1 MHVDRKMEFDL
12 TLSSLKKLYNKI
24 TQFCRVNGKDEV
36 TFSRFHATRTLHFV
50 QYSLLRLY
58 SIRMTWNWGPR
69 SYSCFLFIYWSHK
82 VLLSVIFRAESFVR
96 GFWLYANYFL
106 QHSVPPV
113 ALASTALSLELFLCS
128 EQLYAVRKVS
138 HPENTKLI
146 AFPIRKWRQSCSQ
159 TQFKNLREKKEA
171 ILLWNEAQWKA
182 SINNMN
188 IITGKNHDVK
198 DKENGRKVLVGTF
211 HLNGHTLEFNSLTK
225 KLEPLCT
232 A

>member
-1 MHVDRKMEFDL
+1 MRSHFPHFTRLEHCTSFNTPYLDFIQYVWLGIEDRGAIRVFC
-12 TLSSLKKLYNKI
+12 LS
-24 TQFCRVNGKDEV
+24 TGV
-36 TFSRFHATRTLHFV
+36 T
-50 QYSLLRLY
+50 
-58 SIRMTWNWGPR
+58 
-69 SYSCFLFIYWSHK
+69 